1 MSLSA
6 SKPCPSTSAIII
18 HHLQLLWACLR
29 TSHSP
34 SAVRLLSLSDV
45 PSLTPIMKFFHCGF
59 MDTTLLVLFLSCK
72 EGTPPFSWLSLPSF
86 NVTVPKTLL
95 VPLSLH
101 SLGTHQTF
109 IEYLWSWHCIR
120 QWYLFSMIS
129 LDDNK

>member
-1 MSLSA
+1 
-6 SKPCPSTSAIII
+6 
-18 HHLQLLWACLR
+18 
-29 TSHSP
+29 
-34 SAVRLLSLSDV
+34 
-45 PSLTPIMKFFHCGF
+45 

-72 EGTPPFSWLSLPSF
+72 AGTPPFSWLSLPSF